1 MNSHDEFRL
10 WYALYNLEARYWHD
24 VDFNGGR
31 NAHQFY
37 LPDGLMVVGH
47 NRFQGR
53 EKIREF
59 YEWRE
64 RQAATTI
71 SSVKTMRH
79 LINNLLIESSDERR
93 AKVVGIVSFYGAN
106 VRPPAAQSKPPMMIA
121 DLVNEC
127 VLDDDDRW
135 HFKWHSLQ
143 PVFIG
148 REAPPS
154 IAIDARRT
162 DDRERM

>member
-59 YEWRE
+59 YEWRQ

-93 AKVVGIVSFYGAN
+93 AKVVGNRVAQALQI
-106 VRPPAAQSKPPMMIA
+106 AAG
-121 DLVNEC
+121 L
-127 VLDDDDRW
+127 
-135 HFKWHSLQ
+135 LQ
-143 PVFIG
+143 PVGQLF
-148 REAPPS
+148 
-154 IAIDARRT
+154 DA
-162 DDRERM
+162 